1 MYKKTIINNYLAK
14 DFPQEIIERISRSRS
29 KNRNR
34 SYVSYEKVSVGKT
47 KNVDMLTFFNIPE
60 DKDDADIIRYFV
72 SVDDFKILFSDGF
85 ITGTTYYDYRRDQ
98 KYTNILNTLEKSYC
112 IMDDGAK
119 EYFKR
124 VSKQFCTKF
133 DDIFLALR
141 RLERYT
147 DYNKENNR
155 RRKRAEKIRNERI
168 EDFKLFRN
176 KKIPKYVENSSKN
189 APTYFF
195 EENNNLYCTHCKK
208 DYPLIKLDKHK
219 TERQCPGC
227 KKKGT
232 VQRVSQCK
240 NTFSWHQYT
249 IVPRIK
255 GDKVAVSIYLYTEYI
270 HKSDYRNKKM
280 YSKESNR
287 VIMDTKSTSIH
298 YYHNWG
304 KNCSTFER
312 CTATT
317 GNFNERSGMYGW
329 SINEYCCRRGILRNK
344 NVIKNAPGY
353 DYYIQEA
360 KNVENLMKSNK
371 EWYCLNTIINL
382 YYHHEGE
389 NIEKFKKLDMFK
401 LYDNIKYWKDIKFS
415 EKEPH
420 KILKISKEMFKYM
433 RESKRDVYTLYKLQR
448 INRSKIPFDASFY
461 ELLASNNLSDNYMAL
476 YSKRRL
482 ANYLIKNKIPL
493 YSYETYLKHLEL
505 LEYPKNKLYL
515 YPKNFNKMDKVLR
528 EEYDEKIRVLEE
540 EKRKATISK
549 QLKTLSYDE
558 TLQDPNDERNIKMH
572 KIINGLMQM
581 KGIKKFMEGSN
592 GLLVKVPEN
601 VFEIKQEGIRLANC
615 IGRLYSD
622 QIINGDTFIFFIRRV
637 SDPEDSYFAMEYK
650 EGKIQQIHGYANC
663 NANNEITEFCNKFGS
678 FLSKKHFN
686 PKKLLAAA

>member
-14 DFPQEIIERISRSRS
+14 DFPQEIIERINRSRSRS
-29 KNRNR
+29 RNR
-34 SYVSYEKVSVGKT
+34 SYVTYEKVSVGKT
-47 KNVDMLTFFNIPE
+47 KNVDMLTFYNIPE
-60 DKDDADIIRYFV
+60 DKDNVDIIRYFI
-72 SVDDFKILFSDGF
+72 SADDFKILFSDGF

-98 KYTNILNTLEKSYC
+98 KYTNILNSFEKSYC

-124 VSKQFCTKF
+124 VSKQFDTNF
-133 DDIFLALR
+133 NNLFLALR
-141 RLERYT
+141 RVERYT
-147 DYNKENNR
+147 DYNKESIR
-155 RRKRAEKIRNERI
+155 DKKRAEKIEKEKK
-168 EDFKLFRN
+168 EDFKLFRSN
-176 KKIPKYVENSSKN
+176 KVPKYVENLSKN
-189 APTYFF
+189 APIYFF
-195 EENNNLYCTHCKK
+195 EENNNLYCTNCNK
-208 DYPLIKLDKHK
+208 DSKLIKMDKHK
-219 TERQCPGC
+219 SERKCPSC
-227 KKKGT
+227 NKKGT

-240 NTFSWHQYT
+240 EYFSWHQYC
-249 IVPRIK
+249 IVPRLK
-255 GDKVAVSIYLYTEYI
+255 NDKVAVSIYLYSEGIYKT
-270 HKSDYRNKKM
+270 DYRTKKQF
-280 YSKESNR
+280 SEESNR
-287 VIMDTKSTSIH
+287 VVMDTNSKYIH
-298 YYHNWG
+298 YYHKAWG
-304 KNCSTFER
+304 NKFEKVGPS
-312 CTATT
+312 T

-329 SINEYCCRRGILRNK
+329 YINNWCCRKGILRNK
-344 NVIKNAPGY
+344 KFIRNAPGY
-353 DYYIQEA
+353 NYYKEEA
-360 KNVENLMKSNK
+360 KNIEKLLNSNK
-371 EWYCLNTIINL
+371 EWYCLNDIINL
-382 YYHHEGE
+382 YHHHEGE

-401 LYDNIKYWKDIKFS
+401 LYDDIKYWQDIKFS

-420 KILKISKEMFKYM
+420 KILKISKDMFKYM
-433 RESKRDVYTLYKLQR
+433 RESKKDVYTLYKLQR
-448 INRSKIPFDASFY
+448 INRSKIPFDARFY
-461 ELLASNNLSDNYMAL
+461 ELLASNNMSDNYMAL

-528 EEYDEKIRVLEE
+528 EEYDEKVRVLEE

-558 TLQDPNDERNIKMH
+558 TLQDPKDERNVKMH

-637 SDPEDSYFAMEYK
+637 SDPEDSYFAMEYRNG
-650 EGKIQQIHGYANC
+650 EIEQIHGYANC
-663 NANNEITEFCNKFGS
+663 DANNEITEFCNKFGS
-678 FLSKKHFN
+678 FLSKKRFN
-686 PKKLLAAA
+686 PKKLLAA